1 MKVSYSNGRIVT
13 DGYLYEDVPYD
24 VSADNL
30 SVCFDGKGGITK
42 YLSVNNEKNYST
54 RSMFSVYKDGER
66 IGAYT
71 KKQTK
76 MAGRMQTI
84 SLLGDGYQL
93 EMKQFVAK
101 ADNAV
106 FVEMSF
112 FADKSTEFTMLYGAG
127 NFDAMPAFS
136 CDIPYVKI
144 EDNMFFLW
152 LVLRFPHCL
161 KCSDIFY
168 YASRYC
174 FLLYIC
180 LELIIL
186 LESVA

>member
-30 SVCFDGKGGITK
+30 SVCFDGKGGITQ

-84 SLLGDGYQL
+84 SLFGDGYQL
-93 EMKQFVAK
+93 KMKQFVAK
-101 ADNAV
+101 SDNAV

-136 CDIPYVKI
+136 CDVPYVKI
-144 EDNMFFLW
+144 EENMFFQLD
-152 LVLRFPHCL
+152 VQVCGEKRIRFV
-161 KCSDIFY
+161 FAY
-168 YASRYC
+168 
-174 FLLYIC
+174 
-180 LELIIL
+180 E
-186 LESVA
+186 EGQE